1 MARSEIR
8 TEKYALPG
16 TIDGIMALI
25 REVLSG
31 GHVKRLELD
40 TDDSNVRAYRWVEGL
55 GLEEEQISW
64 DGALRNVPE
73 MREYYS
79 DQSSPSQILVDM
91 FLLAQEAGL
100 KGTCWVTGPNGPT
113 LLRSWFDIDRRK
125 LSLGEVWD
133 LLGLSIH
140 PLKSLPDETL
150 ILCCSKYPSA
160 DPTEISLAVKTTIDL
175 RRDHDKGIRKPLSE
189 GGDHTEEHAATT
201 SPLALTTRGLRTVAW
216 NNSSKPGYK

>member
-1 MARSEIR
+1 VGRSEIR
-8 TEKYALPG
+8 TEKYALPA
-16 TIDGIMALI
+16 TIDGIAALI
-25 REVLSG
+25 REVLNG
-31 GHVKRLELD
+31 GHVKRIELD

-55 GLEEEQISW
+55 GLEEEQVSW

-79 DQSSPSQILVDM
+79 DQSSPSQILVAM
-91 FLLAQEAGL
+91 FLMAQESGL
-100 KGTCWVTGPNGPT
+100 RGICWVTGLNGPT
-113 LLRSWFDIDRRK
+113 LLRSWFDIDKRK

-133 LLGLSIH
+133 LLGLPIH

-175 RRDHDKGIRKPLSE
+175 RRDRDQAIREAPGRS
-189 GGDHTEEHAATT
+189 GNHTEEYSATV
-201 SPLALTTRGLRTVAW
+201 SQLAITTGGLRTIPW
-216 NNSSKPGYK
+216 SKPRTP